1 MNVPILEKSNR
12 SREYENYSKEQHRA
26 VVEAY
31 LFQGLSHREIE
42 KSALKIDSDY
52 FRGFQSKNILNY
64 LGLGNE
70 FKGFFKNK
78 SVDEAISIL
87 KKTNNPDYEDI
98 IAILSGLEIYETQ
111 CKNDIEFENSS
122 IFTVAREGKRK
133 IVYTTQYERNPT
145 LRKRAIQIHGTSCM
159 ACGFNFFEF
168 YGQRG
173 KNYIEVHHVIPLSEF
188 KKEILVNPATDMIVV
203 CANCHRMIHR
213 EKNNIL
219 TLEELK
225 KIISENEKNFIL

>member
-1 MNVPILEKSNR
+1 MNIPILEKSKR
-12 SREYENYSKEQHRA
+12 SREYEDYSNEQHRA

-31 LFQGLSHREIE
+31 LFQGLSHRKIE
-42 KSALKIDSDY
+42 KFAMKIDSDY
-52 FRGFQSKNILNY
+52 FRGYQSMSILHH
-64 LGLGNE
+64 LGLGND
-70 FKGFFKNK
+70 FKGIFKGM
-78 SVDEAISIL
+78 SVEDAIEIL
-87 KKTNNPDYEDI
+87 KKTNNQDYEDI
-98 IAILSGLEIYETQ
+98 IAILSGSEIYETQ

-122 IFTVAREGKRK
+122 IFTVACEGKRK
-133 IVYTTQYERNPT
+133 IVYSTQYERNPT

-219 TLEELK
+219 CLEDLV
-225 KIISENEKNFIL
+225 KIISENKKIVSL